1 MIETAKLIQKPENPA
16 KKWLFGYPE
25 MLERRERLARHME
38 RYYASATSCTAKLK
52 PVSVSGSPAAYDRMA
67 EAIVNNVD
75 AQRSFAAEIARI
87 DRKAAQVLSA
97 IGQLTD
103 ERQKL
108 ILTMR
113 YIEGAEWPE
122 IIEHFQRQ
130 EDRQSRWVFIQH
142 GRALGIIRRW
152 MEENGVQ

>member
-16 KKWLFGYPE
+16 KKWLSGYPE
-25 MLERRERLARHME
+25 MLESRERHRRHIE

-67 EAIVNNVD
+67 EAVVDSVD
-75 AQRSFAAEIARI
+75 AQRVLAGEI
-87 DRKAAQVLSA
+87 DRINRKVMQIDEAMRQV
-97 IGQLTD
+97 TD

-113 YIEGAEWPE
+113 YIEGKEWPE
-122 IIEHFQRQ
+122 IIEHFRKQ
-130 EDRQSRWVFIQH
+130 EDRKSRWVFIQH
-142 GRALGIIRRW
+142 GKALEIICKW
-152 MEENGVQ
+152 MEETGVQ